1 MKYGVSMTVFVGV
14 RHGSVAFIVA
24 SMTVFACTVGVAC
37 LIGAQTAEAQSA
49 PNAEAGTVRY
59 IFTRDG
65 QLTRVIVPPPKTV
78 RQTPPRSTQRRAAA
92 HRQTVPQHTV
102 QTPRRL
108 SQPDSATDQ
117 SAAPPQAQPRHVVGR
132 PAFATPASA
141 RRWSRSDRAKALALC
156 QRIIVQTGAEV
167 EVLKPIKRGAC
178 GEPAPVR
185 LKALGGRA
193 NVRFDPPPVLNCP
206 MVAALADWIGQDLQ
220 PAAKK
225 YTGRRIRAVDVMSDY
240 SCRNAY
246 GRKRGRL
253 SQHARANALDIRGFA
268 LTNQR
273 AVELIAHWG
282 PTRRQMRRYLAR
294 KKQKQRIQTQHAPK
308 IAAAPRTAQ
317 PQTSAPK
324 ASGAPAITTGT
335 LARGTL
341 APTGTPTVRSAA
353 VPTFS
358 FAGPGNNAID
368 QRAQPTMSLGISRLG
383 GPVWA
388 ASTRVSAGRL
398 SRATKRGYRTFL
410 KAAHRTACR
419 HFGTVL
425 GPEYDRTH
433 RNHFHVDLANRRLG
447 TFCR

>member
-1 MKYGVSMTVFVGV
+1 
-14 RHGSVAFIVA
+14 
-24 SMTVFACTVGVAC
+24 MTVFACTVGVSC
-37 LIGAQTAEAQSA
+37 LIGAKTTAAQST
-49 PNAEAGTVRY
+49 PNSEAGTVRY
-59 IFTRDG
+59 VFTRDG
-65 QLTRVIVPPPKTV
+65 QLTRVVIPPPKTA
-78 RQTPPRSTQRRAAA
+78 RRTPAPAAQSRAPAQ
-92 HRQTVPQHTV
+92 RQTVPQHRT
-102 QTPRRL
+102 QPPRRR
-108 SQPDSATDQ
+108 SQPSSASAQ
-117 SAAPPQAQPRHVVGR
+117 SAAAPQAQPRHVVHR

-141 RRWSRSDRAKALALC
+141 RRWSQSDRAKALALC

-225 YTGRRIRAVDVMSDY
+225 YTGRRIRAIDVMSDY

-268 LTNQR
+268 LTDRR

-282 PTRRQMRRYLAR
+282 PTRHQMRRYLAR
-294 KKQKQRIQTQHAPK
+294 KKKKQTSQTQRAPK
-308 IAAAPRTAQ
+308 IAAAP
-317 PQTSAPK
+317 QTSEPK
-324 ASGAPAITTGT
+324 TAKPSPAGAPAITTGT

-341 APTGTPTVRSAA
+341 APTVAPTLRSAA

-358 FAGPGNNAID
+358 FTGPGNSAID
-368 QRAQPTMSLGISRLG
+368 KRAEPTMSLGISRLG
-383 GPVWA
+383 GPISA
-388 ASTRVSAGRL
+388 ATTRVSAHRL
-398 SRATKRGYRTFL
+398 SRATKRGYRKFL
-410 KAAHRTACR
+410 KTAHRSACR

-425 GPEYDRTH
+425 GPEYDRAH